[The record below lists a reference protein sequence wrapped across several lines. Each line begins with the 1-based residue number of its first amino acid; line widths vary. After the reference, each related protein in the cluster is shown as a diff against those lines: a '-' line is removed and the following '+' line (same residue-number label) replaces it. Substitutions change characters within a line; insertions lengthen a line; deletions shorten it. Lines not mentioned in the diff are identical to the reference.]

1 MWTVT
6 IAFLSLVLDQL
17 AANGISVSSA
27 AALQG
32 LYFGLGIAPT
42 PTPTPTTQMSDIV
55 EATYTGYARQAVTW
69 YPPFI
74 EASGPFLLEG
84 HSLKFTPL
92 DAVTPNVIT
101 FAFLADALTGGKY
114 LMGTLLPSS
123 GIPLPGPLS
132 SAIADPAFSLPFD
145 QVYGGPELTN

>member
-32 LYFGLGIAPT
+32 LYFGLGISPT
-42 PTPTPTTQMSDIV
+42 AAPTPTTQMSDIT
-55 EATYTGYARQAVTW
+55 EATYTGYARQLVSW

-114 LMGTLLPSS
+114 LMGTLLPGG
-123 GIPLPGPLS
+123 GINLGNELQ
-132 SAIADPAFSLPFD
+132 SAIADPAFSLPFT
-145 QVYGGPELTN
+145 QVYGGPEITS